1 MSNFITLDDLF
12 VPFWDILKDRSVFCG
27 FKIIGEQKVPT
38 GIDGQAGLGA
48 DASIER
54 FGTYRQV
61 KDLNFPFIGL
71 SLMNPIMVGDKYL
84 LCLDFDWKRA
94 PDNKADIEQ
103 INLMATLQ
111 SMGAYYETSY
121 SGKGAHYWVLC
132 ELANIPRSIKLPN
145 NCEIEV
151 FSGLPNA
158 KSNVL
163 ITDYDIEGE
172 LKVVDVKSIFP
183 KVQESEKKPAPKL
196 GTMTVNIADNLVK
209 AKEVLQYISPDDY
222 EIWIKAGMILKG
234 EFGDNAYDLW
244 NFWSSKSDKYDPEIM
259 FNKWNSFTGSGLTI
273 ASLVAMGQDSGY
285 EAPKPPKPSAQQ
297 DFLTDPVTGQ
307 IVIKKRLD
315 SRKVE
320 LAKRLIAPE
329 WVIDGIIPSGV
340 GSLSGFAGVGKTT
353 AIIPLA
359 CAAGGFIS
367 HLDNL
372 KVSVRRKVVIFTEQP
387 SQIER
392 LLYGIKKHM
401 TLKGSSQHPTWDEIS
416 EWIHLINSKRE
427 TISELQASL
436 SEACNDYVYEHEKM
450 GKVSPLIILDTAAA
464 NLKVEQENDN
474 GEISNNMAMIKELGE
489 KHNANFWIINHLSK
503 DAKNQSIDQI
513 MNMTARGGSAWGS
526 DANWTALIGKANPE
540 DIDSDTILKIDKE
553 RIGTLRGA
561 EIVFTAAFHPEMM
574 LDKLGEPVE
583 VSYPVVGMK
592 KSETATRKKEAY
604 KKQLN
609 EYHEAI
615 FKAVKETI
623 YPSGVDIHKI
633 VGGKKTDFDRV
644 IRELIACNSL
654 QYAPLPADMRKG
666 RKTEFL
672 LVPSK
677 QE

>member
-12 VPFWDILKDRSVFCG
+12 VPFWDTFKDRNVFCG
-27 FKIIGEQKVPT
+27 FKVIGEQKVPT

-61 KDLNFPFIGL
+61 KDLNFPFVGI
-71 SLMNPIMVGDKYL
+71 SLMNPIMVNEKYL

-111 SMGAYYETSY
+111 EMGAYYETSY

-172 LKVVDVKSIFP
+172 LKTVNVKAIFP
-183 KVQESEKKPAPKL
+183 KVPETLKKPAPQL
-196 GTMTVNIADNLVK
+196 GTMTVNIVDNLVK
-209 AKEVLQYISPDDY
+209 AKEVIQYISPDDY
-222 EIWIKAGMILKG
+222 ETWIKAGMILKG

-244 NFWSSKSDKYDPEIM
+244 NNWSSKSEKYDPEIM

-273 ASLVAMGQDSGY
+273 ASLVSMGQDNGY
-285 EAPKPPKPSAQQ
+285 EAPRPPKSTPQE
-297 DFLTDPVTGQ
+297 DFLTDPITGE
-307 IVIKKRLD
+307 IVIKKRLTD
-315 SRKVE
+315 RKVA

-353 AIIPLA
+353 AVIPLA

-401 TLKGSSQHPTWDEIS
+401 TLKGSNTQPTWDEIGD
-416 EWIHLINSKRE
+416 WIHLINSKRE
-427 TISELQASL
+427 SISGLQASL
-436 SEACNDYVYEHEKM
+436 SEACIDYVYEHEKM

-526 DANWTALIGKANPE
+526 DANWTALIGKADPD
-540 DIDSDTILKIDKE
+540 DIDSATILKIDKE
-553 RIGTLRGA
+553 RIGTLRGS
-561 EIVFTAAFHPEMM
+561 EIVFLAAFHHEDMV
-574 LDKLGEPVE
+574 DKLGEMVE
-583 VSYPVVGMK
+583 VSYPVVGMH
-592 KSETATRKKEAY
+592 KSETATRKKEEF
-604 KKQLN
+604 KKKVSE
-609 EYHEAI
+609 EYQKILDKVAEA
-615 FKAVKETI
+615 E
-623 YPSGVDIHKI
+623 HQC
-633 VGGKKTDFDRV
+633 KTDIQKLIGGNRQDYYKRV
-644 IRELIACNSL
+644 AELIDAGKL
-654 QYAPLPADMRKG
+654 AELELPQSIRKG
-666 RKTEFL
+666 KRTHYLKVLCKE
-672 LVPSK
+672 
-677 QE
+677 

>member
-12 VPFWDILKDRSVFCG
+12 VPFWDTFKDRNVFCG
-27 FKIIGEQKVPT
+27 FKVIGEQKVPT

-54 FGTYRQV
+54 FGTYKQV
-61 KDLNFPFIGL
+61 KDLNFPFLGI
-71 SLMNPIMVGDKYL
+71 SLMNPILINDKYL

-103 INLMATLQ
+103 INLMAALQ
-111 SMGAYYETSY
+111 EMGAYYETSY

-172 LKVVDVKSIFP
+172 LKLVNVKAIFP
-183 KVQESEKKPAPKL
+183 KVVESAKKPAPQL

-209 AKEVLQYISPDDY
+209 AKEVIQYISPDDY
-222 EIWIKAGMILKG
+222 EVWIKAGMILKG

-244 NFWSSKSDKYDPEIM
+244 NNWSSKSDKYDPEIM

-273 ASLVAMGQDSGY
+273 ASLISMGQDNGY
-285 EAPKPPKPSAQQ
+285 EAPRPPKSTPQE
-297 DFLTDPVTGQ
+297 DFLTDPTTGE

-315 SRKVE
+315 SRKIE

-392 LLYGIKKHM
+392 LLYGIKKCM
-401 TLKGSSQHPTWDEIS
+401 TLKATNMHPTWDDIS
-416 EWIHLINSKRE
+416 EWIHLISSKRE

-436 SEACNDYVYEHEKM
+436 TEACSDYVYQHEKM
-450 GKVSPLIILDTAAA
+450 GKVAPLIILDTAAA

-474 GEISNNMAMIKELGE
+474 GEISNNMAMIKELSE

-526 DANWTALIGKANPE
+526 DANWTALIGKADPD
-540 DIDSDTILKIDKE
+540 DIDSATILKIDKE
-553 RIGTLRGA
+553 RIGTLRGS
-561 EIVFTAAFHPEMM
+561 EIVFSATFRPEMM

-583 VSYPVVGMK
+583 VSYPVVGMHR
-592 KSETATRKKEAY
+592 SETAIRKKEAS
-604 KKQLN
+604 KKKRV

-615 FKAVKETI
+615 FKAVKESS
-623 YPSGVDIHKI
+623 YPTGNDIHKI
-633 VGGKKTDFDRV
+633 VRGNKEHFDEV

-654 QYAPLPADMRKG
+654 QYAPLPIELRKG
-666 RKTEFL
+666 AKKEFL
-672 LVPSK
+672 LVPS
-677 QE
+677 

>member
-12 VPFWDILKDRSVFCG
+12 VPFWDTFKNRNVFCG
-27 FKIIGEQKVPT
+27 FKVIGEQKVPT

-54 FGTYRQV
+54 FGTYKQV
-61 KDLNFPFIGL
+61 KDLNFPFVGI
-71 SLMNPIMVGDKYL
+71 SLMNPIMVNDKYL

-111 SMGAYYETSY
+111 EMGAYYETSY

-163 ITDYDIEGE
+163 ITDYDIDGE
-172 LKVVDVKSIFP
+172 LKLVNVKAIFP
-183 KVQESEKKPAPKL
+183 KVHETLKKPAPQL

-209 AKEVLQYISPDDY
+209 AKEVIQYISPDDY
-222 EIWIKAGMILKG
+222 ETWIKAGMILKG

-244 NFWSSKSDKYDPEIM
+244 NNWSSKSEKYDPEIM

-273 ASLVAMGQDSGY
+273 ASLVSMGQDNGY
-285 EAPKPPKPSAQQ
+285 EAPKPPKSTPQE
-297 DFLTDPVTGQ
+297 DFLTDPVTGK
-307 IVIKKRLD
+307 IVIKKRLTD
-315 SRKVE
+315 RKVA

-353 AIIPLA
+353 AVIPLA

-372 KVSVRRKVVIFTEQP
+372 KVSIRRKVVIFTEQP

-401 TLKGSSQHPTWDEIS
+401 TIKASNTQPTWDEIS

-427 TISELQASL
+427 SISELQASL

-526 DANWTALIGKANPE
+526 DANWTALIGKADPD
-540 DIDSDTILKIDKE
+540 DIDSATILKIDKE
-553 RIGTLRGA
+553 RIGTLRGS
-561 EIVFTAAFHPEMM
+561 EIVFSASFHPEDMV
-574 LDKLGEPVE
+574 DKLGELVE
-583 VSYPVVGMK
+583 VYYPVVGMHR
-592 KSETATRKKEAY
+592 SETATRKKEEF
-604 KKQLN
+604 KRKIGE
-609 EYHEAI
+609 EYQKILDKVAQAEYQC
-615 FKAVKETI
+615 KT
-623 YPSGVDIHKI
+623 DIQKL
-633 VGGKKTDFDRV
+633 VGGNKQDYYKRV
-644 IRELIACNSL
+644 TELMDAGKL
-654 QYAPLPADMRKG
+654 VELELPKSMSKG
-666 RKTEFL
+666 KRTHYLKVL
-672 LVPSK
+672 SK
-677 QE
+677 E

>member
-12 VPFWDILKDRSVFCG
+12 VPFWDTFKDRSVFCG

-54 FGTYRQV
+54 FGTYKQV

-94 PDNKADIEQ
+94 PDAKADIEQ
-103 INLMATLQ
+103 INLMATLTQ
-111 SMGAYYETSY
+111 LGAYYETSY
-121 SGKGAHYWVLC
+121 SGKGAHFWVLC
-132 ELANIPRSIKLPN
+132 ELANIPRSIKLAN
-145 NCEIEV
+145 GCEIEV

-172 LKVVDVKSIFP
+172 LKVVDVKAIFP
-183 KVQESEKKPAPKL
+183 KVKESEKKPSPKL

-209 AKEVLQYISPDDY
+209 AKEVLQYITPEDY
-222 EIWIKAGMILKG
+222 EIWIKVGMILKG

-244 NFWSSKSDKYDPEIM
+244 NHWSSKSEKYDPEIM

-273 ASLVAMGQDSGY
+273 ASLVSMAQDSGY
-285 EAPKPPKPSAQQ
+285 EAPKPPKSSAQE
-297 DFLTDPVTGQ
+297 DFLTDPITGQ

-315 SRKVE
+315 SRKVA

-401 TLKGSSQHPTWDEIS
+401 TLKSSNISPTWDEIS
-416 EWIHLINSKRE
+416 EWVHLISSKRE
-427 TISELQASL
+427 SISELQASL
-436 SEACNDYVYEHEKM
+436 SEACIDYVYTHEKM

-526 DANWTALIGKANPE
+526 DANWTALIGKADPD
-540 DIDSDTILKIDKE
+540 DIDSATILKIDKE
-553 RIGTLRGA
+553 RIGTLRGS
-561 EIVFTAAFHPEMM
+561 EIVFSAAFHPEMM

-583 VSYPVVGMK
+583 VSYPVVGMHR
-592 KSETATRKKEAY
+592 SETATRKKEAF
-604 KKQLN
+604 KKKISDAHQSIIDQIKKK
-609 EYHEAI
+609 EYQTGSDVHTVLKVNKQDFYLRLSELI
-615 FKAVKETI
+615 E
-623 YPSGVDIHKI
+623 
-633 VGGKKTDFDRV
+633 GGKVLEMELPREMKKGAKTH
-644 IRELIACNSL
+644 
-654 QYAPLPADMRKG
+654 
-666 RKTEFL
+666 FL
-672 LVPSK
+672 SVPSK
-677 QE
+677 E

>member
-12 VPFWDILKDRSVFCG
+12 VPFWDTFKDRNVFCG
-27 FKIIGEQKVPT
+27 FKVIGEQKVPT

-54 FGTYRQV
+54 FGTYKQV
-61 KDLNFPFIGL
+61 KDLNFPFVGI

-103 INLMATLQ
+103 INLMAALQ
-111 SMGAYYETSY
+111 EMGAYYETSY

-145 NCEIEV
+145 GCEIEV

-172 LKVVDVKSIFP
+172 LKLVNVKAIFP

-196 GTMTVNIADNLVK
+196 GNMTVNIADNLVK
-209 AKEVLQYISPDDY
+209 AKEVLQYITPEDY
-222 EIWIKAGMILKG
+222 EVWIKAGMILKG

-244 NFWSSKSDKYDPEIM
+244 NHWSSKSEKYDPEIM

-273 ASLVAMGQDSGY
+273 ASLVSMAQDGGY
-285 EAPKPPKPSAQQ
+285 EAPKPPKSTPQE
-297 DFLTDPVTGQ
+297 DFLTDPVTGE

-315 SRKVE
+315 NRKVA

-372 KVSVRRKVVIFTEQP
+372 KVSIRRKVVIFTEQP

-401 TLKGSSQHPTWDEIS
+401 TLKGINQQPTWDEIS
-416 EWIHLINSKRE
+416 TWIQLINSKRE

-436 SEACNDYVYEHEKM
+436 SEACIDYVYTHEKM
-450 GKVSPLIILDTAAA
+450 GQVSPLIILDTAAA

-474 GEISNNMAMIKELGE
+474 GEISNNMAMIKELAE

-526 DANWTALIGKANPE
+526 DANWTALIGKANPD
-540 DIDSDTILKIDKE
+540 DIDSATILKIDKE
-553 RIGTLRGA
+553 RIGTLRGS
-561 EIVFTAAFHPEMM
+561 EIVFSATFHPEMM
-574 LDKLGEPVE
+574 VDKLGEPVE
-583 VSYPVVGMK
+583 VSYPVVGMHR
-592 KSETATRKKEAY
+592 SETATRKKEEF
-604 KKQLN
+604 KKKLSE
-609 EYHEAI
+609 EYQKILDKVGAANYQT
-615 FKAVKETI
+615 KT
-623 YPSGVDIHKI
+623 DIHKL
-633 VGGKKTDFDRV
+633 VGGNKQDYYKRV
-644 IRELIACNSL
+644 TELIQSEKL
-654 QYAPLPADMRKG
+654 VELELPQSIRKG
-666 RKTEFL
+666 NRTHYL
-672 LVPSK
+672 SVLSK
-677 QE
+677 E